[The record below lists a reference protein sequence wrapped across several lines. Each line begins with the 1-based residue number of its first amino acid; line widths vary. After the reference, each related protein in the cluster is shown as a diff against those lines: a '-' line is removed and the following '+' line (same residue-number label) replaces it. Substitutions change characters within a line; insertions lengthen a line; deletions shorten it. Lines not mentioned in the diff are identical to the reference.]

1 MEVIMLDFNQIES
14 DTKTGDFELI
24 PDKTIAYAV
33 MQLQGGDT
41 EIPEFGRGNFFL
53 KSQHSKA
60 KWLPLEFTIIGGDYD
75 GRKVWHR
82 LFVDGDKLNEKN
94 VPVAKDIGLKL
105 MRAIIESARG
115 IDSNDMSPEAQEKRK
130 INGIDD
136 LRGMQL
142 CIKIGIEK
150 GTNGYADKNRLIA
163 PLTVGQNGYIGP
175 NKPQQTT
182 SAANNVSTSTAPSS
196 EGTVPDWAK

>member
-1 MEVIMLDFNQIES
+1 MLDFNQIES

-33 MQLQGGDT
+33 TELQGGDT
-41 EIPEFGRGNFFL
+41 EISEFGRGTFFL
-53 KSQHSKA
+53 KSQSSKA

-82 LFVDGDKLNEKN
+82 LFVDGDKLNDKN
-94 VPVAKDIGLKL
+94 VPIAKDIGLKL
-105 MRAIIESARG
+105 MRGIIESARG
-115 IDSNDMSPEAQEKRK
+115 IESNDMSSEAQEKRK

-175 NKPQQTT
+175 NQPQQATT
-182 SAANNVSTSTAPSS
+182 ATNNVSTPVAPQSDN
-196 EGTVPDWAK
+196 TVPDWAK

>member
-1 MEVIMLDFNQIES
+1 MINVCYE
-14 DTKTGDFELI
+14 G
-24 PDKTIAYAV
+24 
-33 MQLQGGDT
+33 
-41 EIPEFGRGNFFL
+41 
-53 KSQHSKA
+53 
-60 KWLPLEFTIIGGDYD
+60 YD
-75 GRKVWHR
+75 SRKVWHR

-142 CIKIGIEK
+142 CIMPIRI
-150 GTNGYADKNRLIA
+150 D
-163 PLTVGQNGYIGP
+163 
-175 NKPQQTT
+175 
-182 SAANNVSTSTAPSS
+182 
-196 EGTVPDWAK
+196 

>member
-105 MRAIIESARG
+105 MRAII
-115 IDSNDMSPEAQEKRK
+115 
-130 INGIDD
+130 
-136 LRGMQL
+136 
-142 CIKIGIEK
+142 
-150 GTNGYADKNRLIA
+150 
-163 PLTVGQNGYIGP
+163 
-175 NKPQQTT
+175 
-182 SAANNVSTSTAPSS
+182 
-196 EGTVPDWAK
+196 

>member
-1 MEVIMLDFNQIES
+1 M
-14 DTKTGDFELI
+14 
-24 PDKTIAYAV
+24 
-33 MQLQGGDT
+33 
-41 EIPEFGRGNFFL
+41 RG
-53 KSQHSKA
+53 
-60 KWLPLEFTIIGGDYD
+60 
-75 GRKVWHR
+75 
-82 LFVDGDKLNEKN
+82 
-94 VPVAKDIGLKL
+94 
-105 MRAIIESARG
+105 IIESARG

-175 NKPQQTT
+175 NQSQPTT
-182 SAANNVSTSTAPSS
+182 AATNVSTPVAPQSDN
-196 EGTVPDWAK
+196 TVPDWAK